1 MSFTDNIRL
10 KSVSGT
16 KLIEDDYVML
26 TGKRSHCQNR
36 GNERIFRFENEKAET
51 LDIVFRAYDDGI
63 VFRYSLP
70 SVQDKDSLTSEH
82 TAYYIPEGTKRWIQN
97 YSVGYEGFYPLKTRA
112 RKRQRQYVGLSI
124 TLEPADHCLC

>member
-51 LDIVFRAYDDGI
+51 LDIVSGLTMTGLYFDIAYHLFKIRI
-63 VFRYSLP
+63 V
-70 SVQDKDSLTSEH
+70 
-82 TAYYIPEGTKRWIQN
+82 
-97 YSVGYEGFYPLKTRA
+97 
-112 RKRQRQYVGLSI
+112 
-124 TLEPADHCLC
+124 

>member
-1 MSFTDNIRL
+1 MAKSFFNVEYKDGKTSRRVLSDTRIGLETQLMSFTDNIRL

-51 LDIVFRAYDDGI
+51 LDIVFRLTMTGLYFDIAYHLFKIRI
-63 VFRYSLP
+63 V
-70 SVQDKDSLTSEH
+70 
-82 TAYYIPEGTKRWIQN
+82 
-97 YSVGYEGFYPLKTRA
+97 
-112 RKRQRQYVGLSI
+112 
-124 TLEPADHCLC
+124 

>member
-1 MSFTDNIRL
+1 MKGYFW
-10 KSVSGT
+10 
-16 KLIEDDYVML
+16 
-26 TGKRSHCQNR
+26 
-36 GNERIFRFENEKAET
+36 FENEKAET

-112 RKRQRQYVGLSI
+112 ERGKDNMWAIHYFGTSRFIVCV
-124 TLEPADHCLC
+124 DN

>member
-1 MSFTDNIRL
+1 MDTFLD
-10 KSVSGT
+10 VC
-16 KLIEDDYVML
+16 
-26 TGKRSHCQNR
+26 KRQ

-70 SVQDKDSLTSEH
+70 SVQDKDSLTSAH

-112 RKRQRQYVGLSI
+112 ERGDVYKRQ
-124 TLEPADHCLC
+124 T